1 MSVSFIRRD
10 LGFDDSKSISIN
22 CSKSSFSKSKSVRF
36 CDIDR
41 GDSASMSKSKRTQS
55 ILKNSNSSDV
65 IYISFRNL
73 AQTQ

>member
-10 LGFDDSKSISIN
+10 MGFEDAKSLIMS
-22 CSKSSFSKSKSVRF
+22 CSKSSISKNKSVRF

-41 GDSASMSKSKRTQS
+41 ADSSSISKSKRTQS

-65 IYISFRNL
+65 TKL
-73 AQTQ
+73 